1 MSSSERQARR
11 ETPILPFNLHI
22 DLGPTVNGLLKA
34 VGSIS
39 VMDQIIKGRQGSD
52 AADKTVALI
61 NIIVVYLL
69 FGWIIFII
77 LSIELIIPWNHIA
90 GAYSFDSGQ
99 WIILVAATCSLVRVL
114 YIWQRLERLPDDE

>member
-1 MSSSERQARR
+1 
-11 ETPILPFNLHI
+11 
-22 DLGPTVNGLLKA
+22 
-34 VGSIS
+34 
-39 VMDQIIKGRQGSD
+39 MDQIIKGRQGSD